1 MKRLTGLSTCIRGWQ
16 PATPHLLLALAAIL
30 VGFLGYDYQR
40 TAVPFTIE
48 YDGIPYASWTHQET
62 IGGALVDAGLKLTPV
77 DRVQP
82 EPGSPLVR
90 DMIVHVAPAAPIMI
104 EADGRLIEWRTRQTT
119 PVGILAEV
127 AVALNPHDEVW
138 VEGRPAAPAGRLDF
152 PVSPVAVETAAFQRE
167 QAPWERPA
175 PRALRLLV
183 KRAAVLYVDNGGIP
197 SILYT
202 TAATIGEA
210 LRDHDVLLYL
220 GDRVTPSLGNRVSTG
235 LKVYIQRSKQ
245 IELMVD
251 GRAARTRT
259 RGKTVAD
266 VLAQQYVS
274 LVGKDTV
281 EPPESTP
288 VREGMGIRVTRLA
301 AATLI
306 EQDAIAFET
315 VWKPAADLELDQQ
328 HVDQEGREGL
338 TRRRIEVVYRDG
350 KETQRALQDEW
361 IEAEPRTKVIAYGTR
376 IVPRVLESEA
386 GPMTYWRKV
395 RMLATS
401 YTAASSGKSPTHPQ
415 YGITRSGLRVDR
427 GVVAVDSKVVGLGDK
442 LYVPGYGQA
451 VVGDTGGGILGRR
464 IDLGYPDNDAVMWYR
479 WVDVF
484 VLGPPPP
491 PDRIRWVLPNWP
503 RERR

>member
-1 MKRLTGLSTCIRGWQ
+1 MKRLTGLAIFIRGWQ
-16 PATPHLLLALAAIL
+16 PATPHLVLALVAML
-30 VGFLGYDYQR
+30 LGFLGYDYQR
-40 TAVPFTIE
+40 TFVPFTIE
-48 YDGIPYASWTHQET
+48 YKGIPYSAWTHQGT
-62 IGGALVDAGLKLTPV
+62 VGGALVDSGLKLMSG
-77 DRVQP
+77 DWAQP
-82 EPGSPLVR
+82 DPGSPLVR
-90 DMIVHVAPAAPIMI
+90 DMTVQVEPAAPVVV
-104 EADGRLIEWRTRQTT
+104 EADGRLIESRTRQTT

-138 VEGRPAAPAGRLDF
+138 VGGRPASPTGRLDF
-152 PVSPVAVETAAFQRE
+152 PVPPVAAGTLTFPRE
-167 QAPWERPA
+167 QAPWELPA
-175 PRALRLLV
+175 PQVVRLMV
-183 KRAAVLYVDNGGIP
+183 KRAAVLNVDNSGVP

-210 LRDHDVLLYL
+210 LREHDILLYL

-235 LKVYIQRSKQ
+235 LKVYIQRSKA
-245 IELMVD
+245 IELIVD

-259 RGKTVAD
+259 RAKTVAD

-281 EPPESTP
+281 DPPESTP
-288 VREGMGIRVTRLA
+288 VREGMGVRVTRVA

-315 VWKPAADLELDQQ
+315 IWKPATDLELDQQ
-328 HVDQEGREGL
+328 HVDQDGREGL
-338 TRRRIEVVYRDG
+338 TRRRVEVVYCDG
-350 KETQRALQDEW
+350 KEVQRALQDEW
-361 IEAEPRTKVIAYGTR
+361 IEAEPQNKVIAYGTR
-376 IVPRVLESEA
+376 VVPRVLESEA

-401 YTAASSGKSPTHPQ
+401 YTAASSGKSPTDPQ
-415 YGITRSGLRVDR
+415 YGITRSGLPVDR

-442 LYVPGYGQA
+442 VYVPGYGQA

-484 VLGPPPP
+484 VLGPPPS